1 MGFHLK
7 SFYNTTLRPIHLLIL
22 WYFHLSLSF
31 LYTRKRGGERVTTK
45 REMRPQL
52 IFWPDHRSRNG
63 TSTRKKS
70 LGTETLDRNKL
81 ANWVGAREIAR
92 TTPIR
97 LGIKGRGPDT
107 TVDQSPTEKTTVNNK
122 LSGTILKSRKMTNS
136 QPPAQPSSATMDG
149 KNSSFLRKDWHERS
163 FSRGENHQLFQNFCS
178 TLPTA

>member
-1 MGFHLK
+1 
-7 SFYNTTLRPIHLLIL
+7 
-22 WYFHLSLSF
+22 
-31 LYTRKRGGERVTTK
+31 
-45 REMRPQL
+45 MRPQL

-63 TSTRKKS
+63 TSTRRKS

-136 QPPAQPSSATMDG
+136 QLPAQPSSATMDG
-149 KNSSFLRKDWHERS
+149 KNFSFLRKDWHERS
-163 FSRGENHQLFQNFCS
+163 FSRGENHQLFQNF
-178 TLPTA
+178 LFHPTYGIIFFLSLQKSRLWGDVFFAKNRVPSRTT

>member
-1 MGFHLK
+1 MTFSSLPQ
-7 SFYNTTLRPIHLLIL
+7 FLL
-22 WYFHLSLSF
+22 H
-31 LYTRKRGGERVTTK
+31 TKKRG
-45 REMRPQL
+45 REGHNKKGDETS
-52 IFWPDHRSRNG
+52 INFWPDHRSRNG
-63 TSTRKKS
+63 TSTRRKS

-92 TTPIR
+92 TITPIG

-107 TVDQSPTEKTTVNNK
+107 TVDQSPTEKTTVNNT

-136 QPPAQPSSATMDG
+136 QLPAQPSSATMDG